1 MRPTPFWRSVAIW
14 AALAIVMLAPV
25 VIAAFSPYLAY
36 RNAAYILGGFAGIVC
51 LSLLVIQPLLADG
64 ALPGLSLPVARRWH
78 RVVGALIAFGVALH
92 VGGLY
97 LTSPMDTLD
106 ALLLVAPN
114 TFSVFG
120 VAAMWAVMLTLLIVT
135 LRRRIRPAVWRRLHI
150 ALAAVIVIGTI
161 IHAVQIQGA
170 MEPISKALLCL
181 AALGSSVLLI
191 AKRRRRIT
199 RTAVQDIPQ
208 RR

>member
-1 MRPTPFWRSVAIW
+1 MRPTPFWRSVTIW
-14 AALAIVMLAPV
+14 AALAVVMLAPV
-25 VIAAFSPYLAY
+25 VLAAFSPYLAY
-36 RNAAYILGGFAGIVC
+36 RNAAYIMGGFAGIVC

-64 ALPGLSLPVARRWH
+64 ALPGLPLHRARRWH
-78 RVVGALIAFGVALH
+78 RVVGTLIALGVALH
-92 VGGLY
+92 VAGLY

-120 VAAMWAVMLTLLIVT
+120 VAAMWAVLLTLLIVT

-181 AALGSSVLLI
+181 AALCSSVLLI
-191 AKRRRRIT
+191 AKRRRRVT
-199 RTAVQDIPQ
+199 RTAVQDIQ
-208 RR
+208 LRR